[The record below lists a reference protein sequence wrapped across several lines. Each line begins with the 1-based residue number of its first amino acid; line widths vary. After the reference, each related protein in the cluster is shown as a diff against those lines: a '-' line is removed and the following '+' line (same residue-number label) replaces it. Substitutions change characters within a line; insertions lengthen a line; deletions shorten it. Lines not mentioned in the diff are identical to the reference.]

1 MSNHFDDEGRAHMV
15 DVSGKEPTD
24 REARAEAVI
33 HLGADLLAG
42 VLDRKITKGDVFGVA
57 RLAGIA
63 AVKKTPDLIPLA
75 HHLAIHHAAVD
86 FLPDLAAGSVRVVCT
101 VRAREKTGVEME
113 AMTGASVAALAVYD
127 MCKGQDKSITLGPVR
142 LLFKSGG
149 KSGTYQVEGN
159 PDS

>member
-1 MSNHFDDEGRAHMV
+1 MV

-33 HLGADLLAG
+33 HLGADLLTG
-42 VLDRKITKGDVFGVA
+42 VLDRNITKGDVFGVA

-75 HHLAIHHAAVD
+75 HPLAIHHAAVD
-86 FLPDLAAGSVRVVCT
+86 FFPDPGAGAVRVVCT
-101 VRAREKTGVEME
+101 VRAQEKTGVEME
-113 AMTGASVAALAVYD
+113 AMTGATVAALAVYD

-142 LLFKSGG
+142 LLYKSGG
-149 KSGTYQVEGN
+149 KSGTYQVEGT